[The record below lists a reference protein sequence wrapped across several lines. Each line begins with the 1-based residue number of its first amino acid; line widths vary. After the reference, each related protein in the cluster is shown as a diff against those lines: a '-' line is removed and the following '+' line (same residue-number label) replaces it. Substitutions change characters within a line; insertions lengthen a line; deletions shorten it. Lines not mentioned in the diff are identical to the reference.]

1 MFSIMKFAWAC
12 CYGKAKRSR
21 KEHNNQRLKEIDQM
35 AKEQDAIQNRNSN
48 KPEKRFS
55 FKFRTPEQ
63 IEKNQI
69 QFEK

>member
-1 MFSIMKFAWAC
+1 
-12 CYGKAKRSR
+12 
-21 KEHNNQRLKEIDQM
+21 M

-63 IEKNQI
+63 IEENKI
-69 QFEK
+69 